1 MLEKKALR
9 NYTFLM
15 QKKIY
20 VVGMDDD
27 ATAAKVDEA
36 VKGVAGVTGVTSS
49 AAKCQV
55 LVDFDEGA
63 AGVEDAINTAIAS
76 AGVTALG

>member
-1 MLEKKALR
+1 
-9 NYTFLM
+9 M

-27 ATAAKVDEA
+27 AVAAKVDAA
-36 VKGVAGVTGVTSS
+36 VKAVAGVTAVTST

-55 LVDFDEGA
+55 CVDFDGA
-63 AGVEDAINTAIAS
+63 SEDAINAAIES
-76 AGVTALG
+76 VGVTVLG